1 MNIAGLRWESIATV
15 GTLMA
20 PMEFGA
26 TLQTLT
32 RDGSTALCLNVKR
45 QMKMLAVKMR
55 QLMAPT
61 TLGRQIQPWEASP
74 ARRGLSNPIQSK
86 TGHTWEITTIAG
98 TPTMTQ
104 MVYGAPPQTLTLN
117 GTTALCLCVRWKK
130 AFP

>member
-1 MNIAGLRWESIATV
+1 MDIAGLMWETILTV

-55 QLMAPT
+55 PLMAPT
-61 TLGRQIQPWEASP
+61 TLGQQI
-74 ARRGLSNPIQSK
+74 
-86 TGHTWEITTIAG
+86 
-98 TPTMTQ
+98 
-104 MVYGAPPQTLTLN
+104 
-117 GTTALCLCVRWKK
+117 
-130 AFP
+130 

>member
-1 MNIAGLRWESIATV
+1 MGSLMWETITTV

-55 QLMAPT
+55 PLMVPT
-61 TLGRQIQPWEASP
+61 TLGRQI
-74 ARRGLSNPIQSK
+74 
-86 TGHTWEITTIAG
+86 
-98 TPTMTQ
+98 
-104 MVYGAPPQTLTLN
+104 
-117 GTTALCLCVRWKK
+117 
-130 AFP
+130 